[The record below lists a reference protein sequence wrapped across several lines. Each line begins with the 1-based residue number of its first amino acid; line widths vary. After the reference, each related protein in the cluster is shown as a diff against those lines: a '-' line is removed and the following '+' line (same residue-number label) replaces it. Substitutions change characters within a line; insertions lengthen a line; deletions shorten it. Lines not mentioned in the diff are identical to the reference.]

1 MGYTEAYTDL
11 TFVTTDASFSTPTD
25 LSFNP
30 KQYTF
35 YKQIEKNLNALNEP
49 INENVRQIQINTY
62 YYKRYKSENQL
73 LYFINIVLVFVIII
87 SFIKKK
93 NPFIDEFAYS
103 IIIGTILGLS
113 ILYIIYNL
121 WIIINKD
128 DKNYD
133 EHNYK
138 DTSNIQPGGHSHSE
152 SVNNL
157 CLDYSVPDTLINTID
172 IDNLMSFL

>member
-1 MGYTEAYTDL
+1 MGYNNIS
-11 TFVTTDASFSTPTD
+11 FVKTDASFSTPTD

-30 KQYTF
+30 NQNTF
-35 YKQIEKNLNALNEP
+35 YKQVEKNLTALNEP
-49 INENVRQIQINTY
+49 INENVKQIQINTY

-87 SFIKKK
+87 SFMKKK
-93 NPFIDEFAYS
+93 FPFIDDFAYS
-103 IIIGTILGLS
+103 IIIGTILALS

-121 WIIINKD
+121 WIIFNKD

-133 EHNYK
+133 EYNYLYTSTQTGDHNLS
-138 DTSNIQPGGHSHSE
+138 DSE
-152 SVNNL
+152 LINES
-157 CLDYSVPDTLINTID
+157 CLDKSIPDAINDTID